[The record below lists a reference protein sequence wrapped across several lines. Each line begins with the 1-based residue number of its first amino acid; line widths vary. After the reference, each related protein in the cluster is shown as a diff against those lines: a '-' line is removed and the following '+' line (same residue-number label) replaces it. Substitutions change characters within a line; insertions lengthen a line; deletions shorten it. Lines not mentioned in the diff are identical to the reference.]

1 MSQWLLRYISPL
13 TMLAEV
19 QEPAHLFQI
28 PVFRAHPLKG
38 IRLGTWSISISGN
51 WRITFRFEDREVV
64 NVDWVAYH

>member
-1 MSQWLLRYISPL
+1 
-13 TMLAEV
+13 MLAEV

-38 IRLGTWSISISGN
+38 DRLGTWSMSISNN

-64 NVDWVAYH
+64 NVDL